1 MIERTPSVPLP
12 SNELEAVV
20 GRGRLW
26 IMMLGAILIVLG
38 FVAVAFPFFAA
49 VGTRIAFGWILLI
62 TAVVRLHSA
71 FFSRRGS
78 LPLYIDLAIAL
89 MCVIGGVRLAFFP
102 SEGLGQLTLLLGAIL
117 MAQGALDFVA
127 ALVVRFRRGR
137 SAMLIAGMVA
147 VGAGA
152 MIIAGV
158 PSSELWAISLLFGLN
173 LIASGCAYFF
183 VALAAHTNV

>member
-1 MIERTPSVPLP
+1 
-12 SNELEAVV
+12 
-20 GRGRLW
+20 
-26 IMMLGAILIVLG
+26 MMLGAILIVLG
-38 FVAVAFPFFAA
+38 FVAIAFPFFAA
-49 VGTRIAFGWILLI
+49 IGTRIAFGWILLI
-62 TAVVRLHSA
+62 TAVVRLHGA
-71 FFSRRGS
+71 LFSRQGS

-89 MCVIGGVRLAFFP
+89 MCIIGGVRLAFFP
-102 SEGLGQLTLLLGAIL
+102 SEGLGQLTLVLGAIL

-127 ALVVRFRRGR
+127 ALVARFRRGR

-152 MIIAGV
+152 MMIAGV